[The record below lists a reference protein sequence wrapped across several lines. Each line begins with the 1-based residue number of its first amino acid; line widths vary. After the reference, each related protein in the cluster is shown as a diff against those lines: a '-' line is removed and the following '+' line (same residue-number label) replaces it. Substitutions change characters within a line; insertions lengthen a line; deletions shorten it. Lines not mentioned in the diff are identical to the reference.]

1 MPAPKP
7 DRGVAVYVLQRHA
20 RAVAW
25 LVILSWMKYQV
36 TKRVESINMK
46 LFFGLGSSYSLV
58 CLFLGSF
65 AQHMDFFMCRQI
77 WVKQQTNPTDHGLS
91 ELTIVANK
99 DCRPGTT

>member
-7 DRGVAVYVLQRHA
+7 DREVAVYVLQSHA

-46 LFFGLGSSYSLV
+46 LLLGLGSSYSLV
-58 CLFLGSF
+58 LPLSGLFCSTHGFLHVS
-65 AQHMDFFMCRQI
+65 
-77 WVKQQTNPTDHGLS
+77 TNWGK
-91 ELTIVANK
+91 EANQSN
-99 DCRPGTT
+99 